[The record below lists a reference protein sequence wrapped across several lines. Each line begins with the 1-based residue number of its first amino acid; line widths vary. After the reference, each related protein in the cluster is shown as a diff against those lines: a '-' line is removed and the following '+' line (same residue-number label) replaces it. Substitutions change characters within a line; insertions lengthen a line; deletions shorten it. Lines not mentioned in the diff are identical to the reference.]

1 MIIISRNSKGLLVWN
16 AIHIIA
22 SLISSYMYAYIAA
35 FSVKGGSTFNEI
47 IITFEIIFFISFCLN
62 FITDYKE
69 EGVSQPVK
77 DAGLISLKYLNTR
90 FIWDFIPLI
99 PLPIFDFGYKD
110 FHHFY
115 LLKIIRL
122 GTGLKLF
129 DVPMIMAKIK
139 MIMKARLEQIVENDP
154 VLRDDQE
161 TD

>member
-69 EGVSQPVK
+69 EGVS
-77 DAGLISLKYLNTR
+77 
-90 FIWDFIPLI
+90 
-99 PLPIFDFGYKD
+99 
-110 FHHFY
+110 
-115 LLKIIRL
+115 
-122 GTGLKLF
+122 
-129 DVPMIMAKIK
+129 
-139 MIMKARLEQIVENDP
+139 
-154 VLRDDQE
+154 
-161 TD
+161 